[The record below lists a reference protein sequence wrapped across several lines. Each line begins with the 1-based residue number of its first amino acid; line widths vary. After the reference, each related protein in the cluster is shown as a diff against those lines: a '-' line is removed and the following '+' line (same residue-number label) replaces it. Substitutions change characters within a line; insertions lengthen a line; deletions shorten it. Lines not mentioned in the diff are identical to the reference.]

1 MAFASPRVVN
11 IKDLR
16 RLARARLPDSVFDY
30 LDGAADDEVT
40 LKDSEKAFREVLF
53 KPRFAVATPACDL
66 GVTLLGYKLN
76 VPFILGPIGYSRLM
90 HPRGEL
96 AASAAAGRH
105 GTAYVLSTMSGHKIE
120 DVKAQSKGPTFYQL
134 YLAGGRGAAEGA
146 IVRAKAAG
154 YKALFVTIDT
164 PVAGNRE
171 RDVRNGMK
179 ELMGSNPLKKLR
191 YVPNILA
198 HPRWLAAFIADGM
211 TRPFP
216 NIVVPG
222 SGPLEAVDVAAAL
235 ESAQVSWTDLKWIRE
250 VWDGPIVMKG
260 VMTVDDAKRS
270 VDHGAQG
277 IVVSTHAGRQL
288 DGCAASLRVLPGIV
302 EAVGGKTEVIFDGGV
317 RRGSDVVK
325 AIAMGAK
332 AVLLGRGYA
341 YGMAAGG
348 DAGIERALE
357 IFEADIVRTLKLLG
371 CPSIAAL
378 DSSHIALRPGFR
390 VD

>member
-1 MAFASPRVVN
+1 MSLASPRVVN

-16 RLARARLPDSVFDY
+16 RLARARLPDAVFDY

-40 LKDSEKAFREVLF
+40 LKDSEEAFKEVLF

-66 GVTLLGYKLN
+66 GVTVLGHKLD
-76 VPFILGPIGYSRLM
+76 VPFMLGPIGYSRLM

-105 GTAYVLSTMSGHKIE
+105 GTAYILSTMSGHRIE

-146 IVRAKAAG
+146 IARAKAAG

-179 ELMGSNPLKKLR
+179 ELMGANPFKKLP
-191 YVPNILA
+191 YVPNILM

-222 SGPLEAVDVAAAL
+222 SGPLAAIDVAAAL

-250 VWDGPIVMKG
+250 AWDGPIVMKG

-270 VDHGAQG
+270 VDHGAEG

-288 DGCAASLRVLPGIV
+288 DGCAASLRVLPGIL
-302 EAVGGKTEVIFDGGV
+302 EAVGDRTEVIFDGGI
-317 RRGSDVVK
+317 RRGADVVR
-325 AIAMGAK
+325 AMAMGAK

-341 YGMAAGG
+341 YGMAAAG
-348 DAGIERALE
+348 DAGIERAIE
-357 IFEADIVRTLKLLG
+357 IFKADIVRTLKLLG
-371 CPSIAAL
+371 CTSMSQL
-378 DSSHIALRPGFR
+378 DSSYIAMRPEFR

>member
-1 MAFASPRVVN
+1 MNLASPRVVN

-16 RLARARLPDSVFDY
+16 RLARARLPDAVFDY

-40 LKDSEKAFREVLF
+40 LKDSERAFREVIF
-53 KPRFAVATPACDL
+53 KPRFAVATPTCDL
-66 GVTLLGYKLN
+66 GVTVLGHRLD
-76 VPFILGPIGYSRLM
+76 VPFMLGPIGYSRMM

-105 GTAYVLSTMSGHKIE
+105 GTAYILSTLSGHKLE
-120 DVKAQSKGPTFYQL
+120 DVKAHSPGPTFFQL
-134 YLAGGRGAAEGA
+134 YLAGGRGAAEAGIA
-146 IVRAKAAG
+146 RAKAAG

-164 PVAGNRE
+164 PVGGNRE
-171 RDVRNGMK
+171 RDARNGMK
-179 ELMGSNPLKKLR
+179 ALMGKNPFAQIPYL
-191 YVPNILA
+191 PNILA

-211 TRPFP
+211 IRPFP
-216 NIVVPG
+216 NVVIPG
-222 SGPLEAVDVAAAL
+222 SGPLAAIDVASAL

-250 VWDGPIVMKG
+250 QWNGPIVMKG
-260 VMTVDDAKRS
+260 VMTAEDAKRS

-288 DGCAASLRVLPGIV
+288 DGVAGSLRVLPGIV
-302 EAVGGKTEVIFDGGV
+302 EAVGDKIDVIFDGGI

-325 AIAMGAK
+325 AIGLGAK

-341 YGMAAGG
+341 YGMAAAG
-348 DAGIERALE
+348 DAGIERAIE
-357 IFEADIVRTLKLLG
+357 IFRADIIRTLKLLG
-371 CPSIAAL
+371 CTSISQV
-378 DSSHIALRPGFR
+378 DSSYVSTRPGFR

>member
-1 MAFASPRVVN
+1 MNFASPHVVN

-16 RLARARLPDSVFDY
+16 RLARRRCPDAVFDY

-40 LKDSEKAFREVLF
+40 LRDSERVYREVIF
-53 KPRFAVATPACDL
+53 KPRFAVATPSCDL
-66 GVTLLGYKLN
+66 GVTVLGHKLD
-76 VPFILGPIGYSRLM
+76 VPFLLGPIGYSRLM

-105 GTAYVLSTMSGHKIE
+105 GTGYILSTLSGHKLE
-120 DVKAQSKGPTFYQL
+120 DVKAQSPGPTFFQL
-134 YLAGGRGAAEGA
+134 YLAGGRKAAEGGIA
-146 IVRAKAAG
+146 RAKAAG

-171 RDVRNGMK
+171 RDARNGMK
-179 ELMGSNPLKKLR
+179 ALMGKNLFAKIPYL
-191 YVPNILA
+191 PNLLS

-211 TRPFP
+211 VGPFP
-216 NIVVPG
+216 NVVIPG
-222 SGPLEAVDVAAAL
+222 SGPLAAIDVAAAL

-270 VDHGAQG
+270 IDHGAQG

-288 DGCAASLRVLPGIV
+288 DCVAGSLRVLPGIV
-302 EAVGGKTEVIFDGGV
+302 EAVGDKIEVLFDGGI

-325 AIAMGAK
+325 AIGLGAK

-341 YGMAAGG
+341 YGMAAAG
-348 DAGIERALE
+348 DAGIERAIE
-357 IFEADIVRTLKLLG
+357 IFRADIIRTLKLLG
-371 CPSIAAL
+371 CSSISQV
-378 DSSHIALRPGFR
+378 DSSYVTTRPGFR

>member
-1 MAFASPRVVN
+1 MNLASPRVVN
-11 IKDLR
+11 VKDLR
-16 RLARARLPDSVFDY
+16 RLARARLPDGVFDY

-40 LKDSEKAFREVLF
+40 LQDSERAFTEVLF
-53 KPRFAVATPACDL
+53 KPRFAVAMPSCDL
-66 GVTLLGYKLN
+66 SVTVLGQKLD
-76 VPFILGPIGYSRLM
+76 VPFLLGPIGYSRLM

-96 AASAAAGRH
+96 AASRAAGNN
-105 GTAYVLSTMSGHKIE
+105 GTAYILSTMSGHTIE
-120 DVKAQSKGPTFYQL
+120 SVKAESKGPTFYQL
-134 YLAGGRGAAEGA
+134 YLAGGRGAAEAA
-146 IVRAKAAG
+146 IHRAKAAG
-154 YKALFVTIDT
+154 YKGLFVTIDT

-171 RDVRNGMK
+171 RDARNGMK
-179 ELMGSNPLKKLR
+179 ELMGKNWLAKTR
-191 YVPNILA
+191 YLPNILA
-198 HPRWLAAFIADGM
+198 HPRWLAAFLADGM

-222 SGPLEAVDVAAAL
+222 SGPLAATDVAAAL

-260 VMTVDDAKRS
+260 VMTADDARRS

-288 DGCAASLRVLPGIV
+288 DGVAGSLRVLPGIL
-302 EAVGGKTEVIFDGGV
+302 EAVGSQTDVLFDGGI
-317 RRGSDVVK
+317 RRGSDMVK
-325 AIAMGAK
+325 ALAMGAK

-341 YGMAAGG
+341 YGMAAAG
-348 DAGIERALE
+348 DAGIERAIE
-357 IFEADIVRTLKLLG
+357 IFRTDIIRTLKLLG

-378 DSSHIALRPGFR
+378 DKSYIALRPGFR